1 MMTPDAL
8 LLPRYKVI
16 ADYPGCSYEVGAI
29 LYVDPSGELYSPEAG
44 YSRTVTKVMQCDVEK
59 YTANIRPLPWY
70 AERKKSD
77 MPEYIKCEERVWKV
91 TEWRTDIVGRFFPMN
106 EVDVE
111 GESENFANIKW
122 HFCAEKF
129 LPCTIADYEQWKQSK
144 NK

>member
-1 MMTPDAL
+1 MTGIRNP
-8 LLPRYKVI
+8 
-16 ADYPGCSYEVGAI
+16 
-29 LYVDPSGELYSPEAG
+29 
-44 YSRTVTKVMQCDVEK
+44 EK
-59 YTANIRPLPWY
+59 YPANFQPLPWY
-70 AERKKSD
+70 AERKKSE
-77 MPEYIKCEERVWKV
+77 MPEFIKCDERVWKV

-129 LPCTIADYEQWKQSK
+129 LPCTIAEYEQWKQSK

>member
-1 MMTPDAL
+1 MMAPEQL
-8 LLPRYKVI
+8 LIPRHKIIAPIPFQPAEDMYNVGDIITDDGVI
-16 ADYPGCSYEVGAI
+16 AARNQHGDPVFVVEWDKYPH
-29 LYVDPSGELYSPEAG
+29 LF
-44 YSRTVTKVMQCDVEK
+44 Q
-59 YTANIRPLPWY
+59 PLPWY
-70 AERKKSD
+70 AERKKSE
-77 MPEYIKCEERVWKV
+77 MPEFIKCDERVWKV

-129 LPCTIADYEQWKQSK
+129 LPCTIAEYEQWKQSK